1 MPPLRGWRILHM
13 MHFALGVL
21 AFSHYITFCGA
32 KPARFRAAT
41 VFGTWYPGALALDM
55 MDSKK
60 LCF

>member
-1 MPPLRGWRILHM
+1 M

-21 AFSHYITFCGA
+21 AFSHYIAFCGA